1 MGGHSIAHVTRHQ
14 RHADIF
20 IQCVRS
26 ALSPSHAGYGTRLHV
41 LLVNALAGTNGRKV
55 QLGPNGVPPLPYVA
69 PFTVCVVELLD
80 LIRNFILDRCVAS
93 CTANAQQGRTQAQG
107 PSHTLQRNTCILPA
121 HNRRNL
127 SDLVTMHEGACK
139 ALAGPVGAGADEDRT
154 SRHLLWTAYYMTGCA
169 LPGPGG
175 VKEGHMFHACP
186 FSRWGCQ
193 SLCSKGACTVAV
205 MLQLDVPAGPVQ
217 PVGAAASSVL
227 PAGQDAQQGMNPRQ
241 QHRFEPPTLAIW

>member
-1 MGGHSIAHVTRHQ
+1 MCAGVARHGLLLQWEVRSVVCCRVRRVHLQHVGGRVLQPLAFAGVLSNYVRMLQCAAHMKVQAYLMGGHSIAHITRHQ

-26 ALSPSHAGYGTRLHV
+26 APFPSHAGYGTRLHV

-93 CTANAQQGRTQAQG
+93 CAAHAQQGRTQAQG

-127 SDLVTMHEGACK
+127 SDLVTMHEGPCK
-139 ALAGPVGAGADEDRT
+139 ALGPRRSGRGR
-154 SRHLLWTAYYMTGCA
+154 R
-169 LPGPGG
+169 
-175 VKEGHMFHACP
+175 
-186 FSRWGCQ
+186 R
-193 SLCSKGACTVAV
+193 
-205 MLQLDVPAGPVQ
+205 
-217 PVGAAASSVL
+217 
-227 PAGQDAQQGMNPRQ
+227 
-241 QHRFEPPTLAIW
+241 